1 MLAIRGIY
9 DGKQIKP
16 LEKFKIHPNVKVII
30 TFLEGNSL
38 QKPLATTK
46 KTKELLALGGTWKD
60 NRPIEE
66 MIREIY
72 ESRTVNME
80 DMQL

>member
-16 LEKFKIHPNVKVII
+16 LEKFNLHPNVEVII
-30 TFLEGNSL
+30 TFLEDNPL
-38 QKPLATTK
+38 QKYRTNTK
-46 KTKELLALGGTWKD
+46 KTKELLALSGTWKD

-72 ESRTVNME
+72 EGRTVNME
-80 DMQL
+80 DVQL

>member
-9 DGKQIKP
+9 DGEQVKP
-16 LEKFKIHPNVKVII
+16 LEKFKMYPNVEVII
-30 TFLEGNSL
+30 TFLDNNSL
-38 QKPLATTK
+38 QKHPANTQ
-46 KTKELLALGGTWKD
+46 KTKELLALSGAWKD

-66 MIREIY
+66 MIQEIY

-80 DMQL
+80 DVHI

>member
-16 LEKFKIHPNVKVII
+16 LERFNLHPNVEVII
-30 TFLEGNSL
+30 TFLEDNSL
-38 QKPLATTK
+38 QKHLTNTQ

-60 NRPIEE
+60 NRLIEE

-72 ESRTVNME
+72 ESRTVNFNW
-80 DMQL
+80 